1 MLVFKQ
7 VISPMRPYNY
17 PSSKGNFH
25 LLSQSTLLISHSG
38 FIVFFCLFFFWGG
51 GDRGKLRVRLGLRKS
66 DGLALLELFS
76 YVFSMSDLQERA
88 GKIDD
93 SVAINCTEFG
103 LPAR

>member
-17 PSSKGNFH
+17 PSSRGNFH
-25 LLSQSTLLISHSG
+25 SLSQSTLLISHSG
-38 FIVFFCLFFFWGG
+38 FIVFFFYFFLFWGG
-51 GDRGKLRVRLGLRKS
+51 GRQSVRLGLRKS

-93 SVAINCTEFG
+93 SVAINYTEFG